1 MGSISRPQSTNV
13 NRRGVEFSLR
23 QVEPDL
29 WKWQFQIGDTIT
41 TGTTR
46 SRLMGIAAHRAQK
59 RIDAELKSRELAQT
73 ASMQAPPPRDRHGGL
88 DQVQMIGQDQPPRS
102 IG

>member
-1 MGSISRPQSTNV
+1 MQMK
-13 NRRGVEFSLR
+13 RRGVEFSLR

-29 WKWQFQIGDTIT
+29 WKWQFQIGHTIT

-59 RIDAELKSRELAQT
+59 RIDTELKKPRELVPA
-73 ASMQAPPPRDRHGGL
+73 ASMQAPPPRRRHGGL
-88 DQVQMIGQDQPPRS
+88 DKIQMISQDQPPGS